1 MPLLFINTMF
11 RATAVLFLLI
21 FSRLAAQDV
30 FPDRQVWDFGDVLF
44 WKNDTARFKVRNA
57 TDKDF
62 VFLPT
67 YYKENVAAYFS
78 SRLVEPGKT
87 AEILMVY
94 YTTRKGKFSLDVPLF
109 ISSRAEPL
117 VFKLKGDIKGFDPSA
132 QLRCPVVN
140 PTNAD
145 ENKLE
150 KMVQVE
156 IRNRN
161 TDERLKPD
169 EFSVKESNGK
179 RIRLEPQGDGF
190 RMAIIPGN
198 YRIACT
204 KTGFEDYL
212 ALITLEPYQ
221 RKFIVYMDP
230 KPVEE
235 ATVPE
240 PTSTGGRDATS
251 SELLLMDTIDEEA
264 HIHPEDELLESN
276 TYKTNNLVFIVDAS
290 MSMKRDGKMETLKS
304 TMAILVS
311 ALRSNDR
318 LGVVGFSNDAK
329 IIHPHGPVDN
339 KDSIYSR
346 INRLK
351 TEGGTNGGA
360 ALKLAYQQARHYF
373 QADGNNQ
380 IVIVTDG
387 MFTTG
392 GLSRKAM
399 EKMITEAAASGIH
412 LSTIMVGQNP
422 TALETLKHL
431 SALGGGNNIHILPD
445 ANQQM
450 LLLEMVKSQSRR

>member
-1 MPLLFINTMF
+1 
-11 RATAVLFLLI
+11 
-21 FSRLAAQDV
+21 
-30 FPDRQVWDFGDVLF
+30 
-44 WKNDTARFKVRNA
+44 
-57 TDKDF
+57 
-62 VFLPT
+62 
-67 YYKENVAAYFS
+67 
-78 SRLVEPGKT
+78 
-87 AEILMVY
+87 MVY

-156 IRNRN
+156 VRNRH

-169 EFSVKESNGK
+169 EFSVKENNGK

-190 RMAIIPGN
+190 RMVIIPGN

-204 KTGFEDYL
+204 KAGFDDYL

-221 RKFIVYMDP
+221 NKFIIYMDP
-230 KPVEE
+230 KPTDDPVVTEND
-235 ATVPE
+235 A
-240 PTSTGGRDATS
+240 SSGRDATS
-251 SELLLMDTIDEEA
+251 SDLLLMDTIQSEE
-264 HIHPEDELLESN
+264 HIHPDDGLLESN
-276 TYKTNNLVFIVDAS
+276 LYKINNLVFIVDAS
-290 MSMKRDGKMETLKS
+290 MSMKREGKMETLKS

-311 ALRSNDR
+311 SLRNDDR

-360 ALKLAYQQARHYF
+360 ALKLAYQQAREHF

-422 TALETLKHL
+422 MALETLKHL